1 MKLFRILP
9 WFLLLT
15 IIIVSVAMTVKE
27 GMTTE
32 ENIVSESAADTMAA
46 MVSPAILLVTAKR
59 SINGTSFNRYKDYLI
74 KQKFPNM
81 NLKVYTSMND
91 DKTNEFL
98 GIISTKNLS
107 YEGNVILKPN
117 PTYNITLPNSA
128 TNKPF
133 IDAKPEVI
141 A

>member
-1 MKLFRILP
+1 MKLFGILP

-117 PTYNITLPNSA
+117 PAYNITLPNSD

-133 IDAKPEVI
+133 IDAKPEVN

>member
-74 KQKFPNM
+74 KQKFPHM

-117 PTYNITLPNSA
+117 PAYNITLPNSD

-133 IDAKPEVI
+133 IDAKPEVN